1 MRLSGILSAARR
13 ALQTE
18 QGRSAARK
26 AADAAADAGR
36 RIGNGKHAPTVDKVH
51 RAARKYLD
59 GGQGDPG
66 GPATGQPGDGQP
78 RR

>member
-1 MRLSGILSAARR
+1 MRLSGIFSAARR

-36 RIGNGKHAPTVDKVH
+36 RFGGGKHAPTVDKAH

-59 GGQGDPG
+59 GGQGGPG
-66 GPATGQPGDGQP
+66 AGRPGDGQP
-78 RR
+78 PQR

>member
-1 MRLSGILSAARR
+1 MRLLGILSVARR

-36 RIGNGKHAPTVDKVH
+36 RFGGGKHAPTVDKAH

-59 GGQGDPG
+59 GGRGDS
-66 GPATGQPGDGQP
+66 DGRSTDPQP